1 MENNPTPPALRT
13 YAVYADRRVFQ
24 HVDAAG
30 PAEAVRTA
38 REHPWEFEP
47 CSHGIE
53 NFELSPFVTDVD
65 AGEDVRVGS
74 PATHCRTCGS
84 EVVETV
90 NESHFRE
97 GECGPCEY
105 RRYRSAGALAAAAA
119 GPGRDACQKA
129 GRALDAGTGRGQ
141 PAGPMPYPPTPS
153 PDGATA

>member
-1 MENNPTPPALRT
+1 M
-13 YAVYADRRVFQ
+13 YADRRVFQ

-30 PAEAVRTA
+30 PEEAFRAAGET
-38 REHPWEFEP
+38 PWEFEP

-53 NFELSPFVTDVD
+53 NFALSPFVTDTD
-65 AGEDVRVGS
+65 TGEDVRVGS
-74 PATHCRTCGS
+74 PATHCHTCGS

-105 RRYRSAGALAAAAA
+105 RRYRSAAGIPAAPG
-119 GPGRDACQKA
+119 GPGREPCQEA
-129 GRALDAGTGRGQ
+129 GRPLDAGAGRGQ
-141 PAGPMPYPPTPS
+141 PAGPMPYPPSPS